1 MVKPVNLPGVIWPRD
16 EKKVTINIYLIW
28 RAFIANRHMNSFL
41 KMQSDK
47 IISLHNDL
55 RNFVVINSLD
65 RIKSMFQILSTV

>member
-1 MVKPVNLPGVIWPRD
+1 
-16 EKKVTINIYLIW
+16 
-28 RAFIANRHMNSFL
+28 MNSFL

-55 RNFVVINSLD
+55 RSFVVINSLD